1 MPLIKQPESPIPDF
15 LVKQKTSQAEQK
27 EVKLL
32 LIGDSRTGKSAF
44 VKRFSQGDSNFD
56 TYEPTVVNS
65 FEGFH

>member
-1 MPLIKQPESPIPDF
+1 MPLVKRAESPSPE
-15 LVKQKTSQAEQK
+15 LLKQKTGLAEQK

-56 TYEPTVVNS
+56 TYEPTVVDS

>member
-1 MPLIKQPESPIPDF
+1 MPLVKRAESPSPE
-15 LVKQKTSQAEQK
+15 LARQKTSQAEQK